1 MLPRLRKELP
11 PLGSLPHPKFI
22 APISKLLR
30 TEISSYSEISAEKGL
45 RSESLKNGRRK
56 AYSISEGIY
65 GKEAIGLD
73 AERCT
78 RDRPRIR
85 CIPGKPQG
93 MTWPPRQLLPCKCC
107 ASPPHILIGIG
118 RTSGPLRLL
127 ASGAHVPHLLSK
139 IDEPGNGH
147 EQRAPNAL
155 CTALKDKLHEFRNRE
170 ILQRSKRLR
179 LHSAG
184 QWR

>member
-1 MLPRLRKELP
+1 MGEAKRTASVKGFMARRRL
-11 PLGSLPHPKFI
+11 GW
-22 APISKLLR
+22 
-30 TEISSYSEISAEKGL
+30 
-45 RSESLKNGRRK
+45 
-56 AYSISEGIY
+56 
-65 GKEAIGLD
+65 D

-107 ASPPHILIGIG
+107 ASPPHILN
-118 RTSGPLRLL
+118 RYWPDKWALRLL

-155 CTALKDKLHEFRNRE
+155 CTALKDRNRE

>member
-1 MLPRLRKELP
+1 MIRPNMKGVTPAERAGFNAAEIAQRP

-45 RSESLKNGRRK
+45 RSESLKNGRSK

-107 ASPPHILIGIG
+107 ASPPHILNRYWPDKWAASSPRFG
-118 RTSGPLRLL
+118 RARSTP
-127 ASGAHVPHLLSK
+127 AF
-139 IDEPGNGH
+139 
-147 EQRAPNAL
+147 Q
-155 CTALKDKLHEFRNRE
+155 NR
-170 ILQRSKRLR
+170 
-179 LHSAG
+179 
-184 QWR
+184 